1 MARLPRLYAAGLPH
15 LAQARFTSPLA
26 PSEGSVAALFDRVA
40 AWLADEARMHGVAL
54 HGWTLAPDQ
63 LLLLATPAGPNGL
76 AGLLQAIGRRL
87 AAHLRSGPVFQGRYR
102 STLVEPGA
110 WVLPAQAWVETLPL
124 RQALTD
130 DAEQW
135 RWSSAAA
142 HMGGAK
148 QPFLHDHGDYWAYG
162 NTPFDRQAKYRRY
175 ILAGLSSRD
184 ADAIGRALQGQWALG
199 SDSFLEMLGGGAA
212 SRRPAAAKRGRPRK
226 TVAPAMEAG
235 VENAAQKDESSGPE
249 TAVRQ
254 PP

>member
-1 MARLPRLYAAGLPH
+1 MARLPRLYAPGLPH
-15 LAQARFTSPLA
+15 LAQARFTSSLA

-40 AWLADEARMHGVAL
+40 GWLADESRLHGVAL

-63 LLLLATPAGPNGL
+63 LLLLATPAGPTGL

-124 RQALTD
+124 RLSLTD

-175 ILAGLSSRD
+175 VLAGLPARES
-184 ADAIGRALQGQWALG
+184 DAIRRALQGQWALG
-199 SDSFLEMLGGGAA
+199 SDSFLDMLGGGAA
-212 SRRPAAAKRGRPRK
+212 SRRPVAAKRGRPRK
-226 TVAPAMEAG
+226 AVVSATGAE
-235 VENAAQKDESSGPE
+235 VETLAQTDDASSAHQALGKS
-249 TAVRQ
+249 V
-254 PP
+254 

>member
-1 MARLPRLYAAGLPH
+1 M
-15 LAQARFTSPLA
+15 
-26 PSEGSVAALFDRVA
+26 AALFDRVA
-40 AWLADEARMHGVAL
+40 GWLADEARMHGVAL

-87 AAHLRSGPVFQGRYR
+87 AAQLRSGPVFQGRYR

-124 RQALTD
+124 RLSLTD

-142 HMGGAK
+142 HMGGAT

-175 ILAGLSSRD
+175 ILAGLSARE

-199 SDSFLEMLGGGAA
+199 STSFLEMLGGGAA
-212 SRRPAAAKRGRPRK
+212 SRRPVAAKRGRPRK
-226 TVAPAMEAG
+226 AVAPAGGEG
-235 VENAAQKDESSGPE
+235 VEILAPTDEASDTTNVHGKVP
-249 TAVRQ
+249 
-254 PP
+254 